1 MKSFGERLRYARD
14 RLRLSRREVGE
25 AIGRGERTVERW
37 ENGETK
43 PTAADA
49 VRVATVVGADYE
61 WLRSGRGPSPDEMA
75 ETSLRLSSDAW
86 AQLAQAVGSRNRSEM
101 MLRLYR
107 FLDLLPMGDVQD
119 RDEINRIK
127 SLLLEQVEKDNEDG

>member
-1 MKSFGERLRYARD
+1 
-14 RLRLSRREVGE
+14 
-25 AIGRGERTVERW
+25 
-37 ENGETK
+37 
-43 PTAADA
+43 
-49 VRVATVVGADYE
+49 
-61 WLRSGRGPSPDEMA
+61 
-75 ETSLRLSSDAW
+75 
-86 AQLAQAVGSRNRSEM
+86 